1 MSDLPAYIIC
11 PVMAMQKRFIFAYT
25 SRLTSYQFD
34 FMSDSSQNNI
44 KVNVETRYIEE
55 QSSPEKNAF
64 VFAYTITIQNEGQK
78 TARLL
83 NRRWVI
89 TDSNHKVQEVRGD
102 GVVGEQPVLKP
113 GEQFVY
119 TSGTMLETSVGTMKG
134 SYQMESDDGSKF
146 DTPIH
151 EFVLSI
157 PRTLH

>member
-1 MSDLPAYIIC
+1 
-11 PVMAMQKRFIFAYT
+11 MAMQKRFIFAYT
-25 SRLTSYQFD
+25 SRLTPYQFD

-102 GVVGEQPVLKP
+102 GVVGEQPVLRP